1 MKILYICSL
10 YAPHV
15 GGGAEISL
23 RNLVKGM
30 RARGHDVTVLTT
42 GPVAG
47 LVTDIVDEVK
57 VYRAGL
63 KNIFWHHSRERR
75 NPLARAFWHVKDSYN
90 EAMRDYVRLV
100 IERERPDVV
109 SCHNLTGWSIS
120 AWDEIKASNVPFV
133 QVLHDLYLV
142 CARSNRFR
150 AGKVCLKPCNGC
162 RLLRKRHARASMAAS
177 AVVGVSQY
185 ILNVMRDSGYF
196 AGVLGKTIYNARNIP
211 LIDLSTPINSVP
223 VKFGYIGT
231 LSEAKGVEWMLEE
244 FQASNAEGTLY
255 LAGKGEPRYE
265 AYLKNKFASSRVVFV
280 GYVEPREFFK
290 TVEVCVVPSL
300 WPEPLGM
307 VAAEACAYGI
317 PVITTR
323 QGGLPEI
330 IKDGI
335 NGFLCDTK
343 DKNSLRRAIER
354 VTSDPSVY
362 ISLAENAR
370 ESVQD
375 FIDPDKM
382 LKKYEDL
389 LLDVHL
395 TQCGVTI

>member
-10 YAPHV
+10 YEPHV

-30 RARGHDVTVLTT
+30 RARGHEVTVLTT
-42 GPVAG
+42 GPAAG
-47 LVTDIVDEVK
+47 LVIDVVDEVK
-57 VYRAGL
+57 IYRAGL
-63 KNIFWHHSRERR
+63 KNIFWHHSVKQR
-75 NPLARAFWHVKDSYN
+75 NSLARMFWHIKDSYN
-90 EAMRDYVRLV
+90 ESMRDYVRLV
-100 IERERPDVV
+100 IENERPDVV

-120 AWDEIKASNVPFV
+120 AWDEIRAANVPFV

-150 AGKVCLKPCNGC
+150 AGSVCQKPCNEC
-162 RLLRKRHARASMAAS
+162 RFLRKRHARASMAAS

-211 LIDLSTPINSVP
+211 LIDVTEPTNSVP

-244 FQASNAEGTLY
+244 FQASKAEGTLY
-255 LAGKGEPRYE
+255 LAGKGDQRYE
-265 AYLKNKFASSRVVFV
+265 TYLKDRFASSKVVFV
-280 GYVEPREFFK
+280 GYVEPREFFQS
-290 TVEVCVVPSL
+290 VEVCIVPSL

-335 NGFLCDTK
+335 NGFLCDTE
-343 DKNSLRRAIER
+343 DKHSLRRAIEKM
-354 VTSDPSVY
+354 TSDPSVY
-362 ISLAENAR
+362 ISLAKNAR
-370 ESVQD
+370 ASVQS
-375 FIDPDKM
+375 FIDPDQM

-389 LLDVHL
+389 LFDVHL
-395 TQCGVTI
+395 AQEGATI

>member
-10 YAPHV
+10 YDPHI

-30 RARGHDVTVLTT
+30 RARGHDVAVLTT
-42 GPVAG
+42 GPSAG
-47 LVTDIVDEVK
+47 LVVDIVDEVTI
-57 VYRAGL
+57 YRAGL
-63 KNIFWHHSRERR
+63 KNTFWHHPLRRR
-75 NPLARAFWHVKDSYN
+75 NLLARVFWHLRDSYN
-90 EAMRDYVRLV
+90 ASMRSYVGSV
-100 IERERPDVV
+100 IEKERPDVV

-120 AWDEIKASNVPFV
+120 AWDEIKAAKVPFI

-142 CARSNRFR
+142 CVRSNRFR
-150 AGKVCLKPCNGC
+150 GGSVCQKTCNEC
-162 RLLRKRHARASMAAS
+162 RFLRKRHARASMAAS

-196 AGVLGKTIYNARNIP
+196 AGVVGKTIYNARSIP
-211 LIDLSTPINSVP
+211 LTDVSAPTHGVP

-244 FQASNAEGTLY
+244 FQASKVEGTLY
-255 LAGKGEPRYE
+255 LAGKGDHQYE
-265 AYLKNKFASSRVVFV
+265 AYLKSKFASSRVVFV
-280 GYVEPREFFK
+280 GYVEPRKFFK
-290 TVEVCVVPSL
+290 TVEVCIVPSL

-330 IKDGI
+330 IKDGV
-335 NGFLCDTK
+335 NGLLCDTE
-343 DKNSLRRAIER
+343 DKNSLRRAIEKIA
-354 VTSDPSVY
+354 TDPAVY
-362 ISLAENAR
+362 ISLAENSR
-370 ESVQD
+370 VSVQS
-375 FIDPDKM
+375 FIDPDQM
-382 LKKYEDL
+382 LEKYEDL
-389 LLDVHL
+389 LRHIHL
-395 TQCGVTI
+395 AHGRAMK